1 MPQRRPISMEKTMGL
16 LSFLG
21 PAVDLVGGLLGSS
34 AQKRANRTNI
44 ALQKQQQQWEE
55 RMSNTAWQRGVE
67 DLKAA
72 GLNPMLAYSQGGAST
87 PNVSAA
93 TVQPVDALSR
103 GTHSAASKLQMATQL
118 AQMQAQTELTKNQA
132 TAVDI
137 DNQIK
142 TWELPYASM
151 NAADRREQIAGTTKE
166 VNERVKKIIAD
177 ADLTRAQ
184 LEQLNKLMPEILRKA
199 RAEASLS
206 EYQVPS
212 AKAAAEV
219 WDTVGSAGAGASWAA
234 KIAAE
239 VAKAI
244 NFIKKD

>member
-1 MPQRRPISMEKTMGL
+1 MPWQNFI
-16 LSFLG
+16 G
-21 PAVDLVGGLLGSS
+21 PAVDLIGGLLGNS
-34 AQKRANRTNI
+34 AQKKANKMNVQMQREQRA
-44 ALQKQQQQWEE
+44 WEE
-55 RMSNTAWQRGVE
+55 RMSNTSYQRGVE

-93 TVQPVDALSR
+93 TVEPVDALARS
-103 GTHSAASKLQMATQL
+103 TNSAASKLQMATQL
-118 AQMQAQTELTKNQA
+118 AQMQAQTELTRNQA

-137 DNQIK
+137 ENQIK
-142 TWELPYASM
+142 SWELPYASA
-151 NAADRREQIAGTTKE
+151 NAADRRAQVSGQSTEI
-166 VNERVKKIIAD
+166 NERVKKVIAE
-177 ADLTRAQ
+177 ADLTKAQ
-184 LEQLNKLMPEILRKA
+184 LDQLNKLMPEILRKA
-199 RAEASLS
+199 KAEASLQ
-206 EYQVPS
+206 ELQIPS

-219 WDTVGSAGAGASWAA
+219 WDSVGAAGAGTSWAA

>member
-1 MPQRRPISMEKTMGL
+1 MGL
-16 LSFLG
+16 LGFLG

-34 AQKRANRTNI
+34 AQKKANKANIQLQREQRA
-44 ALQKQQQQWEE
+44 WEE
-55 RMSNTAWQRGVE
+55 RMSNTAYQRGVE

-93 TVQPVDALSR
+93 TVQPVDALARS
-103 GTHSAASKLQMATQL
+103 TNSAAAKLQMVTQL
-118 AQMQAQTELTKNQA
+118 QQMQAQTELTKNQA

-142 TWELPYASM
+142 AWELPYASA
-151 NAADRREQIAGTTKE
+151 NAADRRAQISGASTE
-166 VNERVKKIIAD
+166 INERVRKVIAE
-177 ADLTRAQ
+177 ADLTKAQ
-184 LEQLNKLMPEILRKA
+184 LNQLNKLMPEIVRKA
-199 RAEASLS
+199 KAEATLS

-219 WDTVGSAGAGASWAA
+219 WDTVGAAGAGTSWAA

>member
-1 MPQRRPISMEKTMGL
+1 MSWKA
-16 LSFLG
+16 FLG

-34 AQKRANRTNI
+34 AQKKANRANI
-44 ALQKQQQQWEE
+44 QLQREQRAWEE
-55 RMSNTAWQRGVE
+55 RMSNTAYQRGVE

-93 TVQPVDALSR
+93 TVQPVDALARS
-103 GTHSAASKLQMATQL
+103 TNSAAAKLQMATQL

-142 TWELPYASM
+142 AWELPYASA
-151 NAADRREQIAGTTKE
+151 NAADRRAQVAGTSQE
-166 VNERVKKIIAD
+166 INERVKKVIAD
-177 ADLTRAQ
+177 ADLTKAQ
-184 LEQLNKLMPEILRKA
+184 LEQLNKLMPEIVRKA
-199 RAEASLS
+199 KAEAALS

-219 WDTVGSAGAGASWAA
+219 WNTVGAAGAGTSWAA